1 MPNWD
6 NSTTKRSKLQL
17 AANSTKRAVAA
28 AMMQQFVFHTFVQD
42 EDRNVKRITAGR
54 ILMIGMLFQVG
65 KSLWHQE

>member
-1 MPNWD
+1 MLNWD
-6 NSTTKRSKLQL
+6 NSTTKREAKLQL
-17 AANSTKRAVAA
+17 AANSTKRAAA
-28 AMMQQFVFHTFVQD
+28 MQQFVFHTFVQD